1 MNRETKHG
9 PRTDEQLG
17 HETDA
22 MLKGSPVP
30 SHSREDVQ
38 QETLW
43 EEEDSPAPAPAGDL
57 RPDVASTD
65 PGPMEAEARAELAR
79 SLAGAEYPAR
89 REDLVARA
97 RRTHAPD
104 AQVEGLERLPDRQPY
119 GTFGEVWDALQHQAR
134 S

>member
-43 EEEDSPAPAPAGDL
+43 EEEDSPAPDGTSADIS
-57 RPDVASTD
+57 R
-65 PGPMEAEARAELAR
+65 
-79 SLAGAEYPAR
+79 LAGTSSYPAR
-89 REDLVARA
+89 
-97 RRTHAPD
+97 
-104 AQVEGLERLPDRQPY
+104 
-119 GTFGEVWDALQHQAR
+119 
-134 S
+134 